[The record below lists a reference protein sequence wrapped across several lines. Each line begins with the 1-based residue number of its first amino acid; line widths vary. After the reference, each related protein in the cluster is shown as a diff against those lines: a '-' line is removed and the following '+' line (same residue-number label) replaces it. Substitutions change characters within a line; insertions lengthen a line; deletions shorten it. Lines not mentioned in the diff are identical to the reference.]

1 MMSAKLWK
9 FKWWKS
15 TDNLLKNEF
24 KVFYHSIPVVDDEV
38 SDVTSEPGTPSDN
51 NPITASKARGLTLYE
66 KQTKSFFLSR
76 WNLVKHNMAV
86 STKPQKNIPGP
97 KAGPVLIASL
107 QHESMFKSTRINWT
121 RFNKHQFWILVSS
134 STTLGIFLFFFN
146 FFVCFQTITLLSIIS
161 PD

>member
-76 WNLVKHNMAV
+76 WNLVKRNMAV

-107 QHESMFKSTRINWT
+107 QHESMFKSTGINWT
-121 RFNKHQFWILVSS
+121 RLTSISFEFWSVAQQRWE
-134 STTLGIFLFFFN
+134 FFYFFFI
-146 FFVCFQTITLLSIIS
+146 FCFCFQTITLLSIIS

>member
-76 WNLVKHNMAV
+76 WNLVKRNMAV

-107 QHESMFKSTRINWT
+107 QHESMFKSTGINWT
-121 RFNKHQFWILVSS
+121 RLTSISFEFWSVAQQRWE
-134 STTLGIFLFFFN
+134 FFYFFFN